1 MNLYY
6 YEHIRSEEYLHDYKI
21 RQILREALDLHSVE
35 RAELVERLLS
45 SSLLSP
51 DQSIDVLWAHEA
63 GARINA
69 YDTQQIKTISAQKI
83 FDKIVDP
90 EKRKNNEN

>member
-1 MNLYY
+1 M
-6 YEHIRSEEYLHDYKI
+6 HP
-21 RQILREALDLHSVE
+21 VE
-35 RAELVERLLS
+35 RAELVEKLLS

-51 DQSIDVLWAHEA
+51 DQSINVLWAHEA
-63 GARINA
+63 EARINA